1 LRSSIA
7 DRSSPTVGG
16 ETEPGLARRLEGAPF
31 ASEIRDR
38 VSAEVAAYAQ
48 GHGHPPGLTVVVCG
62 RSAPSM
68 VYLERILKA
77 CAQVGI
83 EASFVDVPGA
93 DAATQERELA
103 TAIRRLNDDPKVN
116 GIIVQMPLPEG
127 VRLRTVV
134 DAIDPRKDIDGIHPL
149 NAGLLRLGY
158 EGFIPATAHAALEMI
173 HRSGATIRGADAVV
187 IGRSPVVGM
196 PLAFMLTKEDATVTV
211 CHSKTRDLAEKVR
224 VADIVVVAAGVPGLV
239 TGGMLKSGAVVVD
252 VGINVVDGR
261 IVGDVDFA
269 TAETVASAITPV
281 PGGVGP
287 LTNALL
293 LSHLMRAAQRQ
304 DQGGGDV
311 RAATGTARAAAT
323 GSSGAAT
330 KGSASA

>member
-1 LRSSIA
+1 M
-7 DRSSPTVGG
+7 VGG
-16 ETEPGLARRLEGAPF
+16 KAAPGHARRLEGAPF

-38 VSAEVAAYAQ
+38 VSAEVAAYARE
-48 GHGHPPGLTVVVCG
+48 HGHAPGLAVVVCG

-83 EASFVDVPGA
+83 DASFVDVPG
-93 DAATQERELA
+93 DGAAAQERELA
-103 TAIRRLNDDPKVN
+103 AAIRRLNDDPQIN

-134 DAIDPRKDIDGIHPL
+134 DAIDPLKDIDGIHPL

-158 EGFIPATAHAALEMI
+158 EGFIPATAHAALEML
-173 HRSGATIRGADAVV
+173 HRSGATIQGADAVV

-196 PLAFMLTKEDATVTV
+196 PLAFMLTKEDASVTV
-211 CHSKTRDLAEKVR
+211 CHSKTRDLPEKVR
-224 VADIVVVAAGVPGLV
+224 NADLVVVAAGVPGLV
-239 TGGMLKSGAVVVD
+239 TGGMLKPGAVVID
-252 VGINVVDGR
+252 VGINVVEGR
-261 IVGDVDFA
+261 IVGDVEFDS
-269 TAETVASAITPV
+269 AESVASAITPV

-304 DQGGGDV
+304 DQTRLEHAGRGG
-311 RAATGTARAAAT
+311 
-323 GSSGAAT
+323 
-330 KGSASA
+330 ASA

>member
-1 LRSSIA
+1 MI
-7 DRSSPTVGG
+7 GG
-16 ETEPGLARRLEGAPF
+16 SAAVTSRARRLEGAPF
-31 ASEIRDR
+31 AGEIRDR
-38 VSAEVAAYAQ
+38 VAADVAAYTND
-48 GHGHPPGLTVVVCG
+48 HGHPPGLTVVVCG

-83 EASFVDVPGA
+83 EGALEDVEGDDP
-93 DAATQERELA
+93 ATQEANL
-103 TAIRRLNDDPKVN
+103 TAAIHRLNDDPRVN
-116 GIIVQMPLPEG
+116 GIIVQMPLPPG
-127 VRLRTVV
+127 VTLKSVV
-134 DAIDPRKDIDGIHPL
+134 DAIKPLKDIDGIHPL

-173 HRSGATIRGADAVV
+173 HRSGAQLRGADAVV
-187 IGRSPVVGM
+187 VGRSPVVGM

-211 CHSKTRDLAEKVR
+211 CHSKTRDLAAKVR
-224 VADIVVVAAGVPGLV
+224 QADVVVVAAGVPGLV
-239 TGGMLKSGAVVVD
+239 TGAMLKPGAVVID
-252 VGINVVDGR
+252 VGINVLDGK

-269 TAETVASAITPV
+269 SAERVASAITPV

-304 DQGGGDV
+304 DH
-311 RAATGTARAAAT
+311 AKEHFEA
-323 GSSGAAT
+323 
-330 KGSASA
+330 

>member
-1 LRSSIA
+1 VTNA
-7 DRSSPTVGG
+7 PAATPT
-16 ETEPGLARRLEGAPF
+16 LARRLEGAPF

-38 VSAEVAAYAQ
+38 VAADVATYVKE
-48 GHGHPPGLTVVVCG
+48 HGHPPGLAVVVCG

-83 EASFVDVPGA
+83 AGTFVDVEGD
-93 DAATQERELA
+93 DAASQEAGLA
-103 TAIRRLNDDPKVN
+103 EAITRLNDDPEIA
-116 GIIVQMPLPEG
+116 GIIVQMPLPKG
-127 VRLRTVV
+127 VRLKTVV
-134 DAIDPRKDIDGIHPL
+134 DAIEPLKDIDGIHPL

-158 EGFIPATAHAALEMI
+158 EGFIPATAHAALEMV
-173 HRSGATIRGADAVV
+173 HRSGIELRGADAVV

-196 PLAFMLTKEDATVTV
+196 PLAFILAKEDATVTL
-211 CHSKTRDLAEKVR
+211 CHSRTRDLADKVR
-224 VADIVVVAAGVPGLV
+224 RADVVVVAAGKPGLV
-239 TGGMLKSGAVVVD
+239 TGAMLKPGAVVID

-261 IVGDVDFA
+261 IVGDVDFDS
-269 TAETVASAITPV
+269 AEKVASAITPV

-304 DQGGGDV
+304 DQ
-311 RAATGTARAAAT
+311 AKEHFEA
-323 GSSGAAT
+323 
-330 KGSASA
+330 

>member
-1 LRSSIA
+1 VTNA
-7 DRSSPTVGG
+7 PPATPT
-16 ETEPGLARRLEGAPF
+16 LARRLEGAPF

-38 VSAEVAAYAQ
+38 VAADVATYVKD
-48 GHGHPPGLTVVVCG
+48 HGHPPGLAVVVCG

-83 EASFVDVPGA
+83 EGSFVDVEGA
-93 DAATQERELA
+93 DAASQEAGLA
-103 TAIRRLNDDPKVN
+103 DAILRLNDDPEIA
-116 GIIVQMPLPEG
+116 GIIVQMPLPKG
-127 VRLRTVV
+127 VRLKTVV
-134 DAIDPRKDIDGIHPL
+134 DAIEPLKDIDGIHPL

-158 EGFIPATAHAALEMI
+158 EGFIPATAHAALEMV
-173 HRSGATIRGADAVV
+173 HRSGIELRGADAVV

-196 PLAFMLTKEDATVTV
+196 PLAFILAKEDATVTL
-211 CHSKTRDLAEKVR
+211 CHSKTRDLADKVR
-224 VADIVVVAAGVPGLV
+224 RADVVVVAAGKPGLV
-239 TGGMLKSGAVVVD
+239 TGAMLKPGAVVID
-252 VGINVVDGR
+252 VGINVVDGH

-269 TAETVASAITPV
+269 SAEKVASAITPV

-304 DQGGGDV
+304 DQ
-311 RAATGTARAAAT
+311 AKEHFEA
-323 GSSGAAT
+323 
-330 KGSASA
+330 

>member
-1 LRSSIA
+1 MSGGA
-7 DRSSPTVGG
+7 TPAAVSP
-16 ETEPGLARRLEGAPF
+16 ARRLEGAPF

-38 VSAEVAAYAQ
+38 VAADVADFRTR
-48 GHGHPPGLTVVVCG
+48 HGHPPGLAVVVCG

-83 EASFVDVPGA
+83 EGSMVDVPGD
-93 DAATQERELA
+93 DAATQARELA
-103 TAIRRLNDDPKVN
+103 AAIQRLNADPSVA
-116 GIIVQMPLPEG
+116 GIIVQMPLPAG
-127 VRLRTVV
+127 VGLRVVV
-134 DAIDPRKDIDGIHPL
+134 DAIDPLKDIDGIHPL

-158 EGFIPATAHAALEMI
+158 EGFVPATAHAALEMI
-173 HRSGATIRGADAVV
+173 HRSGCEVRGAEAVV

-211 CHSKTRDLAEKVR
+211 CHSKTRDLAADVKR
-224 VADIVVVAAGVPGLV
+224 ADIVVVAAGHPGLV
-239 TGGMLKSGAVVVD
+239 TGDMLKPGAVVID
-252 VGINVVDGR
+252 VGINVVDGHV
-261 IVGDVDFA
+261 VGDVDFES
-269 TAETVASAITPV
+269 AERVASAITPV

-304 DQGGGDV
+304 DQ
-311 RAATGTARAAAT
+311 ARDQ
-323 GSSGAAT
+323 T
-330 KGSASA
+330 KEPFEA